1 MFLDLVKARK
11 ADKEDVS
18 PERIRELMDELFSGS
33 DDGDMDDD
41 DMDKGMR
48 YDMDDMDDM
57 DKGSMKEMYKGDD
70 DDNMRDDSDDD
81 SSDDSRRELMNKVYS
96 LVDNLS
102 EEELKAIIDSRT
114 MKKALVMGVID
125 NMATGELSELVSQMQ
140 ANGIDSMNKAE
151 EVQADEMEKGDEMDD
166 DELDADELEKA
177 MELVK
182 KAMKKQKKDAYGN
195 C

>member
-11 ADKEDVS
+11 SNNEEVS

-33 DDGDMDDD
+33 DDDMDD
-41 DMDKGMR
+41 DMDKGTG
-48 YDMDDMDDM
+48 YDMDKGDKGDMGDDM
-57 DKGSMKEMYKGDD
+57 DKGDMGDD
-70 DDNMRDDSDDD
+70 MEKGKDA
-81 SSDDSRRELMNKVYS
+81 RRELMNKVYS

-114 MKKALVMGVID
+114 MKKALFMGVID
-125 NMATGELSELVSQMQ
+125 NMETGELSELVSQMQ
-140 ANGIDSMNKAE
+140 ANGIDNMNKAE
-151 EVQADEMEKGDEMDD
+151 EVQAEEMEKGDEMDD
-166 DELDADELEKA
+166 DEVDADELEKA

-182 KAMKKQKKDAYGN
+182 KAMKKQKKEAYGN